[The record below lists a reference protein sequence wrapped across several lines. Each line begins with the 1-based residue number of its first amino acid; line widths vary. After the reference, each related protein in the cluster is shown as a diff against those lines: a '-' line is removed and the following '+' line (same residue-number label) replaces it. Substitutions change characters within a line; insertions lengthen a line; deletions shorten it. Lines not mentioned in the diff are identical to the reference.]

1 MQKKKIEPEHPLLLM
16 LNEAGIPITEKSL
29 KILLCNMRE
38 ANQGKFVIFAVE
50 RDNKYY
56 LVDERFKTMN
66 DMMLRVRQYTRSEY
80 HCHYT
85 AGKKK

>member
-1 MQKKKIEPEHPLLLM
+1 MQKKTESEHPLLLM
-16 LNEAGIPITEKSL
+16 LTKEGVPITEKSL
-29 KILLCNMRE
+29 RILLCNMRE

-50 RDNKYY
+50 KDNKYY

>member
-1 MQKKKIEPEHPLLLM
+1 MQKKIESENPLLLM
-16 LNEAGIPITEKSL
+16 LTKEGVPITEKSL
-29 KILLCNMRE
+29 RILLCNMRE

-50 RDNKYY
+50 KDNKYY